1 MARDLLLAHNEYNR
15 RVYQYLHAEALA
27 GRGVLVP
34 MTECYR
40 PTDDHEP
47 IVALKVYVLS
57 PFIDERDVE
66 LLVSKVLEA
75 RRHVSDQRPLAGR
88 HV

>member
-1 MARDLLLAHNEYNR
+1 MLGLIS
-15 RVYQYLHAEALA
+15 
-27 GRGVLVP
+27 

-40 PTDDHEP
+40 MTGCHEP

-57 PFIDERDVE
+57 PFVDAGDVE

-75 RRHVSDQRPLAGR
+75 RRHVPAQTPPAERRA
-88 HV
+88 

>member
-1 MARDLLLAHNEYNR
+1 
-15 RVYQYLHAEALA
+15 
-27 GRGVLVP
+27 

-40 PTDDHEP
+40 PTDYHEP

-57 PFIDERDVE
+57 PFVDEVDVE

-75 RRHVSDQRPLAGR
+75 RGHVSAQMPPAERPA
-88 HV
+88 